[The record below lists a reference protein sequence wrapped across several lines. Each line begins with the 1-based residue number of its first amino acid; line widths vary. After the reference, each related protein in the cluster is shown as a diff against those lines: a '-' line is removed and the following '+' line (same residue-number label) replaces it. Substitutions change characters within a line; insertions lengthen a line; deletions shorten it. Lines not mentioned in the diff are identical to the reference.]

1 MFIHIMPTIS
11 PFWSTQHLNNIF
23 PSSTLSPHFLH
34 YGLCQTWWRVILTK
48 CGWNDKML
56 IFMWGNWREDMET
69 RIKNG
74 MRVGKMETKC
84 WYEDNTWGLCG
95 ENVVMTTIHGDY
107 VGNTL
112 IFSPYI
118 AHIFSVPHKETST
131 GYRILDHIDYKFIMI
146 LRPNLY
152 SIRLY

>member
-34 YGLCQTWWRVILTK
+34 YGLCQTWWRVMLTK

-95 ENVVMTTIHGDY
+95 ENVVMTTLHGDY
-107 VGNTL
+107 VGKTL

-131 GYRILDHIDYKFIMI
+131 LTCSGFLVVQ
-146 LRPNLY
+146 LRGGN
-152 SIRLY
+152 